1 VGERR
6 HATSD
11 HEILAFPHVEAPSV
25 LHARTF
31 RSSREVLT
39 RSLPRPREDL
49 VVRWDRA
56 CSEPTLSDRA
66 GRAVPA
72 GSDPRIRCLWAC
84 GAVLKYSQLD
94 RQEGLPAELPIEE
107 LVAELYARWGTR
119 AAERLMGPTAWI
131 IWDGARQR
139 LVAARDRLGTVGLYY
154 AVTDRTFLLAQ
165 RLEPLLARLQTRSV
179 NECSVVRFL
188 HGKAPLD
195 GQTFYEGVGAVKGG
209 SVLTVSRDRI
219 DATRYWSV
227 GPRPALRL
235 RSDAEY
241 AEALRDLLLEV
252 VAEHAAAGPLG
263 VTLSGGMDSTSV
275 AAAARAASPES
286 RLTAFT
292 WQSPEL
298 PQADESRYSTPVC
311 EHLAIPAVTVRAD
324 LHWPLNSS
332 ETPSTCVDSPF
343 HAYYADLWDAT
354 FQAVR
359 RNGISVL
366 LSGMSGDHLFGGDV
380 YAYPDLLM
388 TGRWLELMGQLRDH
402 LPHSRI
408 GLWRILRHMVVGPVL
423 RAYLPYYR
431 SDPRNRPE
439 DWLGH
444 RLRGLYHAVCRP
456 RTPCVFMLPGRQQRL
471 QFLDVPRISQIVEEM
486 NIRASEHGV
495 EFRHPLLDHRLVE
508 FALRL
513 PTDQTFRS
521 AVRKGILRRAMGGR
535 LPDCVLEF
543 RGKITPEAIFD
554 RGARERERRKI
565 RHLLTNMRA
574 ADLRWVDEQRLR
586 VSYEG
591 YVLGK
596 HNNTRFWHA
605 MTLEAWLR
613 QHF

>member
-1 VGERR
+1 MRVP
-6 HATSD
+6 
-11 HEILAFPHVEAPSV
+11 PHS
-25 LHARTF
+25 
-31 RSSREVLT
+31 
-39 RSLPRPREDL
+39 PRKDL

-56 CSEPTLSDRA
+56 GSEPFLSDGQGGGVSA
-66 GRAVPA
+66 E
-72 GSDPRIRCLWAC
+72 SDPRVRCLWAC
-84 GAVLKYSQLD
+84 GVVSNHLRLK
-94 RQEGLPAELPIEE
+94 RQEGLPADLPTEQ
-107 LVAELYARWGTR
+107 LVADLYERWGIGAVDR
-119 AAERLMGPTAWI
+119 LAGAAAWV

-139 LVAARDRLGTVGLYY
+139 LVAARDRLGTIGLYY
-154 AVTDRTFLLAQ
+154 AIAGGTFLLAQ
-165 RLEPLLARLQTRSV
+165 CLEPLLARLQTRSI
-179 NECSVVRFL
+179 NERSVVRFL

-195 GQTFYEGVGAVKGG
+195 GQTFYEGVGAVEAG
-209 SVLTVSRDRI
+209 SVLSVSRDRI

-227 GPRPALRL
+227 GPRPGLRL

-241 AEALRDLLLEV
+241 AEALRELLLEV

-298 PQADESRYSTPVC
+298 PQADESRYSTSVC

-324 LHWPLNSS
+324 LHWPLSSS
-332 ETPSTCVDSPF
+332 ETPSTRVDSPF

-366 LSGMSGDHLFGGDV
+366 LSGMSGDHLFGGNI

-388 TGRWLELMGQLRDH
+388 TGRWLELVRQIRDH

-423 RAYLPYYR
+423 RAYLPFYR
-431 SDPRNRPE
+431 RDPRNRPE

-486 NIRASEHGV
+486 NLRASEHGV
-495 EFRHPLLDHRLVE
+495 ELRHPLLDHRLVE
-508 FALRL
+508 LALRL

-521 AVRKGILRRAMGGR
+521 AVRKGVLRRAMGGR
-535 LPDCVLEF
+535 LPDCVLEL

-574 ADLRWVDEQRLR
+574 ADLGWVDEQRLR
-586 VSYEG
+586 ASYEG
-591 YVLGK
+591 YVQGTHQK
-596 HNNTRFWHA
+596 TGFWHA

-613 QHF
+613 QHL